1 MKNRFHR
8 LKEIF
13 SSKIKPKMKNKKV
26 FWGSIAGCTGIAII
40 LAGGFFLQAKGASKN
55 QTETTVQS
63 AEAKTGTISTT
74 VEGTGSVSNG
84 AATDVVVPTGIKVK
98 EVLVESGDTVEE
110 GQVLATLD
118 EASIASELLEVK
130 ENIESV
136 EDEIDDLSSDAQTEG
151 TTEYLQAKVLNG
163 ELTELQE
170 AETTLTGLLETQTIT
185 ATCAGTVSSVNVE
198 ADTEI
203 TKSSGSS
210 SSGSSSSGSSSSAA
224 ATGMSTVGSST
235 SESSDSSETTTSSDS
250 TSSTN
255 TSASGTYSLMFLSA
269 STSGTSASSAESTT
283 DTTEA
288 QSQSTDSKA
297 VYVSTE
303 SDTTETSDSEKITS
317 VDVKVTAPKTGEKPQ
332 TTITETDQYTGIIS
346 WNCSTDTFEAG
357 TSYTA
362 DIRLTAKDGY
372 VFSARIL
379 PEISGADIT
388 SEVLENDAGQ
398 SVLRIK
404 AKFTKTSAKDSN
416 NNGSNNNGSS
426 NDTGSSTGNNG
437 NSTGN
442 NGNSTGNN
450 GNSSNGNT
458 SNSGTS
464 SGAIS
469 SGGASSGSTSGVNES
484 GATATG
490 GTTGGTASGSSESG
504 SSDSGSAAGSS
515 DSSDSVSTDGS
526 STSAQYSA
534 YETAAFS
541 IASDEKATVS
551 INVDELDITSVKE
564 GQTAKITLD
573 AIDGE
578 EFEGTITSVSSE
590 ASSGSSSAKYPVEIT
605 FDKTDD
611 MRIGMTASASIS
623 IDEAEDAV
631 LIPVDALQEKGN
643 KTFVYTEKDSD
654 GNLSGEVEVET
665 GLSNGNKVEITSG
678 LKSGDTVYYLKTT
691 SSGSSDSQQNM
702 QDMGGGPGGNGEA
715 PSGDMGGNGGGP
727 GGNGG
732 EAPSGGP
739 GGSSSN

>member
-26 FWGSIAGCTGIAII
+26 FWGSIAGCAGLAII

-170 AETTLTGLLETQTIT
+170 AETTLTGLLEIQTIT
-185 ATCAGTVSSVNVE
+185 ATCAGIVSSVNVE

-224 ATGMSTVGSST
+224 ATGMSTGST
-235 SESSDSSETTTSSDS
+235 STSGSADSSETTTSSDS

-269 STSGTSASSAESTT
+269 STSGTSASSADSTT

-288 QSQSTDSKA
+288 RSQSTDSKA

-332 TTITETDQYTGIIS
+332 TTITETDQYTGTIS

-372 VFSARIL
+372 VFSAKIL

-426 NDTGSSTGNNG
+426 NDAGS
-437 NSTGN
+437 
-442 NGNSTGNN
+442 STGNN

-458 SNSGTS
+458 SNSGTA

-484 GATATG
+484 GATA
-490 GTTGGTASGSSESG
+490 TGGTASGSSESG

-727 GGNGG
+727 GGNSG

>member
-26 FWGSIAGCTGIAII
+26 FWGSIAGCAGLAII

-84 AATDVVVPTGIKVK
+84 TATDVVVPTGIKVK

-151 TTEYLQAKVLNG
+151 TTEYLQTKVLNG

-170 AETTLTGLLETQTIT
+170 AETTLTGWLETQTIT

-224 ATGMSTVGSST
+224 ATGMSTAGSST

-288 QSQSTDSKA
+288 QTQNTDSKA

-372 VFSARIL
+372 VFSTKIL

-426 NDTGSSTGNNG
+426 NDAGS
-437 NSTGN
+437 
-442 NGNSTGNN
+442 STGNN

-458 SNSGTS
+458 SNSGTA

-490 GTTGGTASGSSESG
+490 GTTGGTASGSSESV

-551 INVDELDITSVKE
+551 VNVDELDITSVKE

-623 IDEAEDAV
+623 IDEAEDVV

-715 PSGDMGGNGGGP
+715 PSGDRGGNGGGP
-727 GGNGG
+727 GGNSG

>member
-26 FWGSIAGCTGIAII
+26 FWGSIAGCAGLAIV

-55 QTETTVQS
+55 RTETTVQS
-63 AEAKTGTISTT
+63 AEAKTGNISTT
-74 VEGTGSVSNG
+74 VEGTGTVSNG

-203 TKSSGSS
+203 TKSSGSNSSGSSSSGS

-224 ATGMSTVGSST
+224 ATGMNTAGT
-235 SESSDSSETTTSSDS
+235 SDSGSSDS
-250 TSSTN
+250 TASTN

-269 STSGTSASSAESTT
+269 STSGTSTSSAESTT

-288 QSQSTDSKA
+288 QTQSAGSKD

-303 SDTTETSDSEKITS
+303 SNTSETSDSEKITS

-332 TTITETDQYTGIIS
+332 TTITETDQYTGTIS

-372 VFSARIL
+372 VFSAKIL
-379 PEISGADIT
+379 PEISGADVT

-404 AKFTKTSAKDSN
+404 AKFTKTSAKDS
-416 NNGSNNNGSS
+416 SNNGSS
-426 NDTGSSTGNNG
+426 NDTGSSTGN
-437 NSTGN
+437 S
-442 NGNSTGNN
+442 

-458 SNSGTS
+458 SNSGTT
-464 SGAIS
+464 SGT
-469 SGGASSGSTSGVNES
+469 ASSGTASSETALNGSTSSGNASSENTSGKMTTDGTSVGTTS
-484 GATATG
+484 GA
-490 GTTGGTASGSSESG
+490 SESG
-504 SSDSGSAAGSS
+504 SSNSGSSGSAAGSS
-515 DSSDSVSTDGS
+515 ESSDSASTDGN
-526 STSAQYSA
+526 STSTQYSA

-643 KTFVYTEKDSD
+643 KTFVYTKKDSD

-691 SSGSSDSQQNM
+691 SSGNSDSQQNM

-727 GGNGG
+727 GGDGG

-739 GGSSSN
+739 GGNSSN

>member
-26 FWGSIAGCTGIAII
+26 FWGSIAGCAGLAII

-63 AEAKTGTISTT
+63 AEAKTGAISTT

-224 ATGMSTVGSST
+224 ATGMSTGST
-235 SESSDSSETTTSSDS
+235 SSSGSADSSETTTSSDS

-332 TTITETDQYTGIIS
+332 TTITETDQYIGTIS

-437 NSTGN
+437 NS
-442 NGNSTGNN
+442 
-450 GNSSNGNT
+450 SNGNT
-458 SNSGTS
+458 SNSGTA

-484 GATATG
+484 GATA
-490 GTTGGTASGSSESG
+490 TGGTASGSSESG

>member
-26 FWGSIAGCTGIAII
+26 FWGSIAGCAGLAII

-224 ATGMSTVGSST
+224 ATGMSTAGSST

-269 STSGTSASSAESTT
+269 STSGTSASSADSTT
-283 DTTEA
+283 NTTEA
-288 QSQSTDSKA
+288 RSQSTDSKA

-332 TTITETDQYTGIIS
+332 TTITETDQYTGTIS

-416 NNGSNNNGSS
+416 NNGSS
-426 NDTGSSTGNNG
+426 NDTGS
-437 NSTGN
+437 
-442 NGNSTGNN
+442 STGNN

-458 SNSGTS
+458 SNSGTA

-490 GTTGGTASGSSESG
+490 GTTGGTVSGSSESG

>member
-13 SSKIKPKMKNKKV
+13 SSKIRPKMKNKKV
-26 FWGSIAGCTGIAII
+26 FWGSIAGCAGLAII
-40 LAGGFFLQAKGASKN
+40 LAGGFFLQAKGASKK

-63 AEAKTGTISTT
+63 AEAKTGNISTT
-74 VEGTGSVSNG
+74 VEGTGTVSNG

-130 ENIESV
+130 ENMESV
-136 EDEIDDLSSDAQTEG
+136 EDEIEDLSSDAQTEG

-163 ELTELQE
+163 ELTELKE
-170 AETTLTGLLETQTIT
+170 AETTLTGLLKTQTIT
-185 ATCAGTVSSVNVE
+185 ATCAGTMSSVNVE
-198 ADTEI
+198 ADTEV
-203 TKSSGSS
+203 TKNSGSSASGSSASDNNSSGSTDS
-210 SSGSSSSGSSSSAA
+210 SSTS
-224 ATGMSTVGSST
+224 ATGMSTAGT
-235 SESSDSSETTTSSDS
+235 ESSA
-250 TSSTN
+250 STN
-255 TSASGTYSLMFLSA
+255 TASSGAYSLMFLST
-269 STSGTSASSAESTT
+269 STNGTSSTDTESTT
-283 DTTEA
+283 TENTTENVADTTE
-288 QSQSTDSKA
+288 
-297 VYVSTE
+297 
-303 SDTTETSDSEKITS
+303 SEKITS
-317 VDVKVTAPKTGEKPQ
+317 VDIKVTAPKTGEKPQ
-332 TTITETDQYTGIIS
+332 TTITETDQYTGTIS
-346 WNCSTDTFEAG
+346 WNCSADTFEAG

-372 VFSARIL
+372 VFSAKIL
-379 PEISGADIT
+379 PEISGADVT

-404 AKFTKTSAKDSN
+404 AKFTKTGAKDSN
-416 NNGSNNNGSS
+416 SNSNNNS
-426 NDTGSSTGNNG
+426 NSNSNNTGSNTDSNTGNN
-437 NSTGN
+437 
-442 NGNSTGNN
+442 
-450 GNSSNGNT
+450 SNGNASNGTT
-458 SNSGTS
+458 SGG
-464 SGAIS
+464 SGANGS
-469 SGGASSGSTSGVNES
+469 TASGNASGGTTSGGN
-484 GATATG
+484 ATG
-490 GTTGGTASGSSESG
+490 GTAGGTTSGSAEAGTSDSGSTGTALG
-504 SSDSGSAAGSS
+504 SSDSADTTSA
-515 DSSDSVSTDGS
+515 DGS
-526 STSAQYSA
+526 SSSTQYNA

-564 GQTAKITLD
+564 GQTATITLD

-578 EFEGTITSVSSE
+578 KFEGTITNVSSE

-623 IDEAEDAV
+623 IDESEDAV

-643 KTFVYTEKDSD
+643 KTFVYTKKDND

-691 SSGSSDSQQNM
+691 SSGSNDSQ

-715 PSGDMGGNGGGP
+715 PSGDMGGSGGP

>member
-26 FWGSIAGCTGIAII
+26 FWGSIAGCTGLAII

-255 TSASGTYSLMFLSA
+255 TSASGTYSLMFLST

-288 QSQSTDSKA
+288 QTQSTDSKA

-303 SDTTETSDSEKITS
+303 SDTTEISDSEKITS

-346 WNCSTDTFEAG
+346 WNCSTDTFEVG

-379 PEISGADIT
+379 PEISGANVT

-426 NDTGSSTGNNG
+426 NDAGS
-437 NSTGN
+437 
-442 NGNSTGNN
+442 STGNN

-715 PSGDMGGNGGGP
+715 PSGDRGGNGGGP
-727 GGNGG
+727 GGNSG

>member
-26 FWGSIAGCTGIAII
+26 FWGSIAGCAGLAII

-63 AEAKTGTISTT
+63 AEAKTGAISTT

-224 ATGMSTVGSST
+224 ATGMSTAGSST
-235 SESSDSSETTTSSDS
+235 SGSSDSSETTTSSDS

-288 QSQSTDSKA
+288 QTQNTDSKA

-332 TTITETDQYTGIIS
+332 TTITETDQYIGTIS

-437 NSTGN
+437 NS
-442 NGNSTGNN
+442 
-450 GNSSNGNT
+450 SNGNT
-458 SNSGTS
+458 SNSGTA

-484 GATATG
+484 GATA
-490 GTTGGTASGSSESG
+490 TGGTASGSSESG

>member
-26 FWGSIAGCTGIAII
+26 FWGSIAGCTGLAII

-84 AATDVVVPTGIKVK
+84 AATEVVVPTGIKVK

-255 TSASGTYSLMFLSA
+255 TSASGTYSLMFLST

-288 QSQSTDSKA
+288 QTQSTDSKA

-303 SDTTETSDSEKITS
+303 SDTTEISDSEKITS

-346 WNCSTDTFEAG
+346 WNCSTDTFEVG

-379 PEISGADIT
+379 PEISGANVT

-426 NDTGSSTGNNG
+426 NDAGS
-437 NSTGN
+437 
-442 NGNSTGNN
+442 STGNN

-458 SNSGTS
+458 SNSGTA

-490 GTTGGTASGSSESG
+490 GTTGGTASGSSESV

-623 IDEAEDAV
+623 IDEAEDVV

-727 GGNGG
+727 GGNSG

>member
-26 FWGSIAGCTGIAII
+26 FWGSIAGCTGLAII

-74 VEGTGSVSNG
+74 VEGTGSVSNR

-255 TSASGTYSLMFLSA
+255 TSASGTYSLMFLST

-288 QSQSTDSKA
+288 QIRSTDSKA

-332 TTITETDQYTGIIS
+332 TTITETDQYTGTIS

-372 VFSARIL
+372 VFSAKIL

-426 NDTGSSTGNNG
+426 NDAGS
-437 NSTGN
+437 
-442 NGNSTGNN
+442 STGNN

-484 GATATG
+484 GATA
-490 GTTGGTASGSSESG
+490 TGGTASGSSESG

-715 PSGDMGGNGGGP
+715 PSGDRGGNGGGP
-727 GGNGG
+727 GGNSG

>member
-26 FWGSIAGCTGIAII
+26 FWGSIAGCAGLAII

-84 AATDVVVPTGIKVK
+84 AATDVMVPTGIKVK

-224 ATGMSTVGSST
+224 ATGMSTAGSST

-372 VFSARIL
+372 VFSAKIL

-426 NDTGSSTGNNG
+426 NDAGS
-437 NSTGN
+437 
-442 NGNSTGNN
+442 STGNN

-458 SNSGTS
+458 SNSGTA

-484 GATATG
+484 GATA
-490 GTTGGTASGSSESG
+490 TGGTASGSSESG

-715 PSGDMGGNGGGP
+715 PSGDRGGNGGGP
-727 GGNGG
+727 GGNSG

>member
-26 FWGSIAGCTGIAII
+26 FWGSIAGCAGLAII

-255 TSASGTYSLMFLSA
+255 TSASGTYSLMFLST

-288 QSQSTDSKA
+288 QTRSTDSKA

-346 WNCSTDTFEAG
+346 WNCSTDTFEVG

-379 PEISGADIT
+379 PEISGADVT

-437 NSTGN
+437 NS
-442 NGNSTGNN
+442 
-450 GNSSNGNT
+450 SNGNT
-458 SNSGTS
+458 SNSGTA

-727 GGNGG
+727 GGNSG

>member
-26 FWGSIAGCTGIAII
+26 FWGSIAGCAGLAII

-151 TTEYLQAKVLNG
+151 TTEYLQTKVLNG

-170 AETTLTGLLETQTIT
+170 AETTLTGWLETQTIT

-224 ATGMSTVGSST
+224 ATGMSTAGSST

-288 QSQSTDSKA
+288 QTQNTDSKA

-372 VFSARIL
+372 VFSAKIL

-426 NDTGSSTGNNG
+426 NDAGS
-437 NSTGN
+437 
-442 NGNSTGNN
+442 STGNN

-458 SNSGTS
+458 SNSGTA

-490 GTTGGTASGSSESG
+490 GTTGGTASGSSESV

-551 INVDELDITSVKE
+551 VNVDELDITSVKE

-623 IDEAEDAV
+623 IDEAEDVV

-715 PSGDMGGNGGGP
+715 PSGDRGGNGGGP
-727 GGNGG
+727 GGNSG

>member
-26 FWGSIAGCTGIAII
+26 FWGSIAGCAGLAII

-224 ATGMSTVGSST
+224 ATGMSTGST
-235 SESSDSSETTTSSDS
+235 SSSGSADSSETTTSSDS

-332 TTITETDQYTGIIS
+332 TTITETDQYIGTIS

-372 VFSARIL
+372 VFSAKIL
-379 PEISGADIT
+379 PEISGADII

-437 NSTGN
+437 NS
-442 NGNSTGNN
+442 
-450 GNSSNGNT
+450 SNGNT
-458 SNSGTS
+458 SNSGTA

-484 GATATG
+484 GATA
-490 GTTGGTASGSSESG
+490 TGGTASGSSESG

>member
-26 FWGSIAGCTGIAII
+26 FWGSIAGCTGLAII

-255 TSASGTYSLMFLSA
+255 TSASGTYSLMFLST

-288 QSQSTDSKA
+288 QTQSTDSKA

-332 TTITETDQYTGIIS
+332 TTITETDQYTGTIS

-379 PEISGADIT
+379 PEISGADVT

-437 NSTGN
+437 NS
-442 NGNSTGNN
+442 
-450 GNSSNGNT
+450 SNGNT
-458 SNSGTS
+458 SNSGTA

-715 PSGDMGGNGGGP
+715 PSGDRGGNGGGP
-727 GGNGG
+727 GGNSG